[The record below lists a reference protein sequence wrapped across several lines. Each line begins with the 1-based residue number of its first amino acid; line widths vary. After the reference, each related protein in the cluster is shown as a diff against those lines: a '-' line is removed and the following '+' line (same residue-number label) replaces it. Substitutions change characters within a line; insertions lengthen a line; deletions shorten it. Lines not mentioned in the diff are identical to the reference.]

1 MRPLGLAAVPC
12 AVITRPGSPAAFN
25 RFARRVLYW
34 EDFETAGGKLVE
46 RLIEFAEAQPERPVL
61 FFENDAQLLLFS
73 RNRDKLAPWFHLPL
87 AAPGL
92 IEDLADKERFAGLAA
107 RLGLPVPRTRVV
119 QPSMEPPPEH
129 ELTGPAILKPLR
141 RVPAWDAIAGPFK
154 ALRLPTCRSL
164 QDLWPGLATAGG
176 R

>member
-1 MRPLGLAAVPC
+1 VVPPS
-12 AVITRPGSPAAFN
+12 IGGS
-25 RFARRVLYW
+25 
-34 EDFETAGGKLVE
+34 
-46 RLIEFAEAQPERPVL
+46 
-61 FFENDAQLLLFS
+61 
-73 RNRDKLAPWFHLPL
+73 
-87 AAPGL
+87 GL